1 MPPKRS
7 ESWRKVAN
15 QESNILLAL
24 EDIKKDQ
31 IKPSR
36 AAAKLYEIP
45 FSTLQER
52 AAGVS
57 SRVDIH
63 HHRQKLTQ
71 LEEDSLTK

>member
-1 MPPKRS
+1 MPPNRF
-7 ESWRKVAN
+7 ESWQKAVN
-15 QESNILLAL
+15 QEGGIILTL

-31 IKPSR
+31 IKSLR

-45 FSTLQER
+45 FSMR

-63 HHRQKLTQ
+63 HHLQKLTQ